1 MKKNSKEL
9 TVVYAPPSNPGF
21 LGAGHIARPVI
32 QVEFKDSDPFIM
44 LMDDMLHK
52 KDYEPSGG
60 PHPHG
65 GFETVSLVLEGE
77 LGDERHGLKAGEL
90 EMMTAGSGIVHT
102 ETIDRP
108 TKLRLLQLW
117 LNLPKENRRASPRVQ
132 KMTRESVPVSTA
144 DGVTI
149 RVYSGSFAGLTSPLR
164 NYTPVIIAEL
174 VMQPDAAM
182 EASLPS
188 DYSTFIYAIEGD
200 SLVGEQQ
207 KALKADEVGWL
218 NRSEL
223 PGSSSLKLTA
233 GTAGTRVVIYAAQ
246 PQHHEIVSHGPFIAD
261 SMEEIKQLYSDFR
274 SGKLK
279 HITDVSAEQQV
290 VY

>member
-1 MKKNSKEL
+1 MKTNNREL
-9 TVVYAPPSNPGF
+9 TNVYAPPSHAGF

-32 QVEFKDSDPFIM
+32 QIEFKDSDPFIM

-65 GFETVSLVLEGE
+65 GFETVSLVLKGE
-77 LGDERHGLKAGEL
+77 IGDETHGLRAGEL

-108 TKLRLLQLW
+108 TELRLLQLW
-117 LNLPKENRRASPRVQ
+117 LNLPKENRKASPRVQ
-132 KMTRESVPVSTA
+132 KLTREKVPVSTA
-144 DGVTI
+144 NGVTT
-149 RVYSGSFAGLTSPLR
+149 RVYSGSFGGLTSPLM

-174 VMQPDAAM
+174 IMQPNSSL
-182 EASLPS
+182 EADLPS
-188 DYSTFIYAIEGD
+188 DYSAFIYAIEGE
-200 SLVGEQQ
+200 LVVGEQ
-207 KALKADEVGWL
+207 KKGLKADEVGWL
-218 NRSEL
+218 NRSEA
-223 PGSSSLKLTA
+223 PGNSSVTITA
-233 GTAGTRVVIYAAQ
+233 GMAGARVVVYAAQ

-261 SMEEIKQLYSDFR
+261 SMEEIRQLYSDFR

-279 HITDVSAEQQV
+279 HITDVPAEQQF

>member
-1 MKKNSKEL
+1 MNTNSREL
-9 TVVYAPPSNPGF
+9 TTVYAPPSHPGF

-32 QVEFKDSDPFIM
+32 QIEFADSDPFIM

-52 KDYEPSGG
+52 KDYEPAGG

-77 LGDERHGLKAGEL
+77 MGDERHGLRAGEL

-117 LNLPKENRRASPRVQ
+117 LNLPKENRKASPRVQ
-132 KMTRESVPVSTA
+132 KLTRANVPVSTA
-144 DGVTI
+144 NGVTI
-149 RVYSGSFAGLTSPLR
+149 KVYIGSFAGLTSPLK
-164 NYTPVIIAEL
+164 NYTPIIIAEL
-174 VMQPDAAM
+174 IMQPN
-182 EASLPS
+182 ASLQAELPS
-188 DYSTFIYAIEGD
+188 DYSAFIYAIEGE
-200 SLVGEQQ
+200 SLVGEQG
-207 KALKADEVGWL
+207 KRLKADEVGWL
-218 NRSEL
+218 NRSESL
-223 PGSSSLKLTA
+223 GNSSVKITA
-233 GTAGTRVVIYAAQ
+233 GTEGARVVIYAAQ

-261 SMEEIKQLYSDFR
+261 SMEEIRQLYSDFR

-279 HITDVSAEQQV
+279 HIADVSAEQQF